1 MTKNFSWIKELKSF
15 ENNEFNIKNFIKL
28 LRKEK
33 KQGFEIEI
41 IGRKISQ
48 LKNHNLKKTKIAIL
62 SNCAPQ
68 PLANAIRV
76 ACFQENLYAEIYES
90 PIGAIHQEL
99 IDINSYLHKFK
110 PEIILLDINASFF
123 NIFEEVP
130 MEDNLI
136 KKKINNDCKKVHE
149 IWNLI
154 ASLKSKIIQTTLVL
168 PQSNYSGLAEYK
180 ISWGINN
187 YINKLNKK
195 IINSSSQDV
204 IWIDTNKLSQII
216 GLKNW
221 HDLSLFYQAKYGFSQ
236 KYLPEFTDWLTTC
249 IREIYAVKPKV
260 LILDLDNTLWGGI
273 IGDDGL
279 EGIKLGPETAEG
291 EAFKDFCKYLKS
303 LNHRGVMLAICS
315 KNEINNVEEVFNTH
329 PHMPLKI
336 NDFSCIKCNWENKS
350 KNILDISKEINLDI
364 SSFVF
369 VDDNPAECELIR
381 NTLSEVRV
389 IELSE
394 DPSKHIEK
402 IDLLN
407 LFNSESLSKEDLNRQ
422 KSYSANAKYQLAK
435 TNSIDI
441 GQYLLSMNMKC
452 KISDLKNEH
461 LKRIYQMQMK
471 TNQFNLTTKR
481 ISNEEIINKIRDSK
495 TTNLTISLEDKFAD
509 HGLISYIE
517 YEMKGKE
524 LIIHDWLMSC
534 RVFSRTLE
542 EHIIKNISKE
552 ALDKCKESITINYI
566 ETNKNILMRDIFK
579 KLGFTHS
586 STKNDKEIWKASTE
600 NCVNLKSYI
609 V

>member
-15 ENNEFNIKNFIKL
+15 ENNESNTKNFINL

-33 KQGFEIEI
+33 IHGFEIEI

-48 LKNHNLKKTKIAIL
+48 LKNHNLNKTKIAIL
-62 SNCAPQ
+62 SNCATQ
-68 PLANAIRV
+68 PLANATRV
-76 ACFQENLYAEIYES
+76 ACLQEHLYAEIYEG

-99 IDINSYLHKFK
+99 IDLNSCLYKFK
-110 PEIILLDINASFF
+110 PEIILLDINAYFF
-123 NIFEEVP
+123 NIFDEMP
-130 MEDNLI
+130 MEEDLV
-136 KKKINNDCKKVHE
+136 KKKLDNDCKKIYE
-149 IWNLI
+149 IWDLI
-154 ASLKSKIIQTTLVL
+154 SSLKSKIIQTTLVL
-168 PQSNYSGLAEYK
+168 PQNNFSGLAEYK

-195 IINSSSQDV
+195 IVNSSKDV

-221 HDLSLFYQAKYGFSQ
+221 HDLSIFYQAKYGFSQ
-236 KYLPEFTDWLTTC
+236 RYLPEFTNWLTTC
-249 IREIYAVKPKV
+249 VREIYAIKPKV

-279 EGIKLGPETAEG
+279 EGIKLGPETPEG

-303 LNHRGVMLAICS
+303 LNHRGVILAICS
-315 KNEINNVEEVFNTH
+315 KNEISNVEEVFNNH

-336 NDFSCIKCNWENKS
+336 NNFSCIKCNWENKS
-350 KNILDISKEINLDI
+350 KNILDISKELNLDI

-369 VDDNPAECELIR
+369 VDDNPAECELVR

-389 IELSE
+389 VELSE

-407 LFNSESLSKEDLNRQ
+407 LFNSESLSKEDLKRQ
-422 KSYSANAKYQLAK
+422 KSYSANAKFQLEK

-441 GQYLLSMNMKC
+441 EHYLLSMNMKC
-452 KISDLKNEH
+452 KISDLNKENIN
-461 LKRIYQMQMK
+461 RVYQMQMK

-481 ISNEEIINKIRDSK
+481 VTNRDIIEKIRNKK
-495 TTNLTISLEDKFAD
+495 TTNLIICLEDKFTD
-509 HGLISYIE
+509 HGLISYLE
-517 YEMKGKE
+517 YEMRGKE
-524 LIIHDWLMSC
+524 LIINDWLMSC

-542 EHIIKNISKE
+542 EYIIKIISKK
-552 ALDKCKESITINYI
+552 ASDKCKEFITINYI
-566 ETNKNILMRDIFK
+566 ETNKNLIMRDILK
-579 KLGFTHS
+579 KLGFS
-586 STKNDKEIWKASTE
+586 YNSKRNKKEIWKASTV
-600 NCVNLKSYI
+600 NCMNLKSYI